1 MISNKT
7 EKLLEE
13 VIFLTY
19 EMCPICIKTNKKIK
33 KITIEQI
40 LAGFSRGKS
49 FYSSI
54 CPNCF
59 NKIFP
64 KIYFLKKTQQNLE
77 VQSVNFLS
85 PLVLVKE
92 IENIIKNHSE
102 EYFFLESF
110 YNYQRHIF
118 WNLVFYFK
126 LFNLPTFVLYID
138 NKDEQYIKIKKEIFD
153 IEEDKKQYKYSPRKK
168 YKRRNAI
175 IFLERISN
183 VAVDG
188 RTETIRLYKTK
199 LRKKI

>member
-1 MISNKT
+1 MVCEMKSNETVK
-7 EKLLEE
+7 KLIED

-19 EMCPICIKTNKKIK
+19 EICPICIKSNKKFK

-49 FYSSI
+49 DYYSV

-64 KIYFLKKTQQNLE
+64 KIYFLKKSQQNLE
-77 VQSVNFLS
+77 AQNVNFLS

-92 IENIIKNHSE
+92 IDNIIKNHSE
-102 EYFFLESF
+102 VYFFLESF
-110 YNYQRHIF
+110 YQDNYQRHIF

-138 NKDEQYIKIKKEIFD
+138 NKDEQFVKIKKEIFD
-153 IEEDKKQYKYSPRKK
+153 IEEEKKQYKTSPEKK
-168 YKRRNAI
+168 K
-175 IFLERISN
+175 
-183 VAVDG
+183 
-188 RTETIRLYKTK
+188 KTK
-199 LRKKI
+199 Y